1 MNSVKIKLILKLLRH
16 LLSGKEEDLLLFS
29 MLLVDFLE
37 HSLMRKN
44 IQKGE
49 RKTSKRDIESA
60 LVNRRRD
67 YLSTDKKYS
76 ATPDSEIRVMLINS
90 GSNLSC

>member
-1 MNSVKIKLILKLLRH
+1 MNSDKIKLILKLLRH
-16 LLSGKEEDLLLFS
+16 LLPGKQEDLLSFS
-29 MLLVDFLE
+29 MLLVGFLE
-37 HSLMRKN
+37 HSLMRRN

-49 RKTSKRDIESA
+49 RKTSEWDIGSA
-60 LVNRRRD
+60 LVNCRRD

-76 ATPDSEIRVMLINS
+76 VTLDSEIRVMLINS